1 VIRVEH
7 VSKSFD
13 SLTAV
18 DDLSFEVGGSEIFGV
33 VGPDGAGKSTLNRML
48 AAILKP
54 DKGTISLDG
63 QDVYRTPYN
72 IKEQIA
78 YMPQR
83 FGLYEDLT
91 VEENMYFFGRLFGMK
106 KAEIRQRLPELYGF
120 SRLEPFKN
128 RLAGNLSGGMKQKL
142 GLACCLIHSPGLIIL
157 DEPTNGV
164 DPVSRREFWRILY
177 ELLGRG
183 VTIVVSTAYLD
194 EAERCNSLG
203 LMYRGRFIAH
213 GDPLSIKKQSG
224 RVMLEIFTDR
234 APVAEKLLKKTY
246 AGILVKG
253 DMLKVFVEDAGVEIK
268 KITSILQ
275 KQNITLKR
283 WQAGHPTLE
292 DCFVDIISR
301 SGGTSRGELLEAGG
315 GQGSSRGT
323 DHGPERGS
331 GVDRGKKRKTGDP
344 ERGSG
349 VDRGKKRKTGDPER
363 GSGGDR

>member
-1 VIRVEH
+1 MIRVEH
-7 VSKSFD
+7 VFKSFA
-13 SLTAV
+13 SLQAV
-18 DDLSFEVGGSEIFGV
+18 ADLSFEVGESEIFGV

-48 AAILKP
+48 AAIMKP
-54 DKGTISLDG
+54 DKGRILLNGRDIYSNPH
-63 QDVYRTPYN
+63 Q

-106 KAEIRQRLPELYGF
+106 KGEIRRRLPELYGF
-120 SRLEPFKN
+120 SRLEPFKD

-142 GLACCLIHSPGLIIL
+142 GLACCLIHRPGLIIL

-183 VTIVVSTAYLD
+183 VSIVVSTAYLD

-224 RVMLEIFTDR
+224 RVMLEIFIDK
-234 APVAEKLLKKTY
+234 APTAERLLKKTY
-246 AGILVKG
+246 AGILLKG
-253 DMLKVFVEDAGVEIK
+253 DMLRVFVEDADTEIK
-268 KITSILQ
+268 KISSLLR
-275 KQNITLKR
+275 KHDLTLKR
-283 WQAGHPTLE
+283 WQAGHLTLE
-292 DCFVDIISR
+292 DCFVDIIAR
-301 SGGTSRGELLEAGG
+301 TGVR
-315 GQGSSRGT
+315 
-323 DHGPERGS
+323 DHGSEPG
-331 GVDRGKKRKTGDP
+331 P
-344 ERGSG
+344 A
-349 VDRGKKRKTGDPER
+349 R
-363 GSGGDR
+363 GSGGGRGPGSDRSGSGSAKTGGGR